1 MGQGHI
7 RESGTMKFK
16 SDIDID
22 FPDRERALALLK
34 TTPASILRDG
44 QLIKHNTGVYPVDIP
59 NDPFTGMS
67 SIDYESAEDRGYM
80 KLDFL
85 NVSLYTQIKSEE
97 HLQELIAQE
106 PEWDR
111 LYDPE
116 FCGKLIHIGNHYK
129 TLIQMPE
136 AVTSIPRMAM
146 LLSVIRPAKRHLIG
160 KTWAEVAKTVWQ
172 KPTDD
177 EYYFKKSHAVAYAH
191 LVVVNMNLLRDF
203 TD

>member
-1 MGQGHI
+1 
-7 RESGTMKFK
+7 MKFK

-22 FPDRERALALLK
+22 FPDRERALAVLK
-34 TTPASILRDG
+34 TTPAGIVRDG
-44 QLIKHNTGVYPVDIP
+44 KLIKHNTGVYPTAIP
-59 NDPFTGMS
+59 IDPFTGIA

-85 NVSLYTQIKSEE
+85 NVSLYTQIKSEQ
-97 HLQELIAQE
+97 HLQELINQE
-106 PEWDR
+106 PDWAR

-116 FCGKLIHIGNHYK
+116 FCGRLIHINNHYK

-146 LLSVIRPAKRHLIG
+146 FLSVIRPAKRHLIG
-160 KTWAEVAKTVWQ
+160 RTWQEVAKTVWE
-172 KPTDD
+172 KPQDD
-177 EYYFKKSHAVAYAH
+177 SYYFKRSHAISYAH

-203 TD
+203 TN

>member
-1 MGQGHI
+1 
-7 RESGTMKFK
+7 MKFK

-22 FPDRERALALLK
+22 FPDRDRALELLE

-44 QLIKHNTGVYPVDIP
+44 RLIRHNTGVYPTAIP
-59 NDPFTGMS
+59 VDPFTGIA
-67 SIDYESAEDRGYM
+67 SIDYEQAEERGYA

-85 NVSLYTQIKSEE
+85 NVSLYTQIKSEA

-116 FCGKLIHIGNHYK
+116 FCARLIHIGNHYK
-129 TLIQMPE
+129 TLVQFPE
-136 AVTSIPRMAM
+136 AVNSIPRLAM
-146 LLSVIRPAKRHLIG
+146 FLAVIRPAKRHLIG
-160 KTWAEVAKTVWQ
+160 RTWREVAETVWERPQ
-172 KPTDD
+172 DD
-177 EYYFKKSHAVAYAH
+177 SYFFKRSHSVAYSH
-191 LVVVNMNLLRDF
+191 LVVVHMNLLRDF

>member
-1 MGQGHI
+1 
-7 RESGTMKFK
+7 MKSFK

-22 FPDRERALALLK
+22 FGDRTRALSLLK
-34 TTPASILRDG
+34 HTPASILRDG
-44 QLIKHNTGVYPVDIP
+44 EFVAHNTGVYVTDIP
-59 NDPFTGMS
+59 HDPFTGRAS
-67 SIDYESAEDRGYM
+67 LDYEAAELRGYT

-85 NVSLYTQIKSEE
+85 NVSLYTQIKSES
-97 HLQELIAQE
+97 HLQELIAEE

-116 FCGKLIHIGNHYK
+116 FCARLIHIGNHYK

-136 AVTSIPRMAM
+136 AVNTIPRMAM
-146 LLSVIRPAKRHLIG
+146 FLSVIRPAKRHLIG
-160 KTWAEVAKTVWQ
+160 RPWREVAETVWERSS
-172 KPTDD
+172 DGS
-177 EYYFKKSHAVAYAH
+177 YGFKKSHGVAYAH

>member
-1 MGQGHI
+1 
-7 RESGTMKFK
+7 MKFR

-22 FPDRERALALLK
+22 FPDRDRALSVLK

-44 QLIKHNTGVYPVDIP
+44 KLIKHNTGVYPTSIP
-59 NDPFTGMS
+59 TDPFTGQA
-67 SIDYESAEDRGYM
+67 SIEYEAAEERGYM

-97 HLQELIAQE
+97 HLQELINQE
-106 PEWDR
+106 PDWDR

-116 FCGKLIHIGNHYK
+116 FCGKLIHINNHYK

-146 LLSVIRPAKRHLIG
+146 FLSVIRPAKRHLIG
-160 KTWAEVAKTVWQ
+160 KPWQEVAKTVWE
-172 KPTDD
+172 KPADD
-177 EYYFKKSHAVAYAH
+177 SYYFKRSHAISYAH

-203 TD
+203 TN

>member
-1 MGQGHI
+1 
-7 RESGTMKFK
+7 MKFK

-44 QLIKHNTGVYPVDIP
+44 RLIRHNTGVYPTSIP
-59 NDPFTGMS
+59 VDPFTGVA
-67 SIDYESAEDRGYM
+67 SIDYESAEDRGYA

-97 HLQELIAQE
+97 HLRALIDQE
-106 PEWDR
+106 PDWAR

-116 FCGKLIHIGNHYK
+116 FCGKLIHINNHYK

-136 AVTSIPRMAM
+136 AVTSIARMAM
-146 LLSVIRPAKRHLIG
+146 FLSVIRPAKRHLIG
-160 KTWAEVAKTVWQ
+160 KTWREVAETVWE

-177 EYYFKKSHAVAYAH
+177 SYYFKRSHSVAYSH
-191 LVVVNMNLLRDF
+191 LVVVHMNLLSEQERNGM
-203 TD
+203 

>member
-1 MGQGHI
+1 
-7 RESGTMKFK
+7 MKFK

-22 FPDRERALALLK
+22 FGDRTQALKLLGH
-34 TTPASILRDG
+34 TPASINRNG
-44 QLIKHNTGVYPVDIP
+44 TWVSHNTGVYVTDIP
-59 NDPFTGMS
+59 MDPFHGRA
-67 SIDYESAEDRGYM
+67 SIDYEAAEERGYL

-129 TLIQMPE
+129 TLVQFPE
-136 AVTSIPRMAM
+136 AVNSIPRLMMFLA
-146 LLSVIRPAKRHLIG
+146 VIRPAKRHLIG
-160 KTWAEVAKTVWQ
+160 LPWAEVAKTIWDA
-172 KPTDD
+172 PNDGS
-177 EYYFKKSHAVAYAH
+177 YGFKQSHSCAYAH
-191 LVVVNMNLLRDF
+191 LVVVNMNLLSNGDSASRQLCVQV
-203 TD
+203 

>member
-1 MGQGHI
+1 MTQ
-7 RESGTMKFK
+7 TVKFS

-22 FPDRERALALLK
+22 FPDRDRALALLK

-44 QLIKHNTGVYPVDIP
+44 RLIRHNTGVYATDIP
-59 NDPFTGMS
+59 VDPFTGIA
-67 SIDYESAEDRGYM
+67 SIDHESAEDRGYA

-97 HLQELIAQE
+97 HLQELINTEPDWAQ
-106 PEWDR
+106 

-116 FCGKLIHIGNHYK
+116 FCGKLIHINNHYK

-146 LLSVIRPAKRHLIG
+146 FLSVIRPAKRHLIG
-160 KTWAEVAKTVWQ
+160 KTWREVAETVWE

-177 EYYFKKSHAVAYAH
+177 SYYFKRSHSVAYSH
-191 LVVVNMNLLRDF
+191 LVVVHMNLLSEQERNGM
-203 TD
+203 